1 MAGGTRSSSALRSV
15 VGALLLGLLVLSGCG
30 VPMQDEAQ
38 PLPQEA
44 APTPSAATSELR
56 REREATL
63 YFVSGN
69 HLVGVPEAIGDR
81 SANGVMA
88 ALAAG
93 PPVDRRDELRSLVLD
108 PLSALPLLVVTSVTP
123 SGEVVLVRTD
133 AFLQLTAENQLA
145 LIGQVV
151 LSLDEAGL
159 SRVIIND
166 PLGHPIPVSLPDGRP
181 QSWPVTAENYK
192 DLIQD

>member
-1 MAGGTRSSSALRSV
+1 MTRTRNGSPVLTA
-15 VGALLLGLLVLSGCG
+15 VGALLLGLLVLTGCG

-44 APTPSAATSELR
+44 APTPSAVTSEPR

-69 HLVGVPEAIGDR
+69 RLVGVAEAMADR

-108 PLSALPLLVVTSVTP
+108 PLSAQPLLVVTSVTP

-133 AFLQLTAENQLA
+133 AFLQLTVENQLA

-151 LSLDEAGL
+151 LSLDEVGL
-159 SRVIIND
+159 SRVIIKD
-166 PLGHPIPVSLPDGRP
+166 PLGNPIPVSLPDGRP
-181 QSWPVTAENYK
+181 QAWPVTAENYK
-192 DLIQD
+192 DLIEK